1 MKSGLIVGSLESN
14 SQRSEAMTNQ
24 EEECARI
31 ICPVSV
37 VIPCFNSAATIGRA
51 LTSVIT
57 QTQLPLEIIVVD
69 DASSDDS
76 CIVLRRWMAEASGV
90 DIRLLP
96 LPHNQGA
103 AVARNKGWGIAK
115 GEYVA
120 FLDADDYWLPHKIEC
135 QYGYMQANPDV
146 ALCGHGHCFSTDRLD
161 VPDNHSLQAEWI
173 SSRRLLISNP
183 MVTPSVMVR
192 ADVPFRFMEGKRHME
207 DHLLWMEIAMSGLC
221 VVRLNIRLTVIGKA
235 AYGAGGLSA
244 QLWAMEK
251 GDLHN
256 YWYLRKTGNIGLPT
270 AMLMAMLSLA
280 KYLRRL
286 CVVAARRLAGPQSQQ
301 M

>member
-1 MKSGLIVGSLESN
+1 
-14 SQRSEAMTNQ
+14 MTNR
-24 EEECARI
+24 EEGRSRS

-37 VIPCFNSAATIGRA
+37 VIPCFNNAATIGRA

-57 QTQLPLEIIVVD
+57 QTQPPLEIIVVD

-76 CIVLRRWMAEASGV
+76 RILLHRWMNEAAGV
-90 DIRLLP
+90 SIRLVSLTQ
-96 LPHNQGA
+96 NQGA
-103 AVARNKGWGIAK
+103 AVARNKGWEIAK

-135 QYGYMQANPDV
+135 QYGYLQANPDV
-146 ALCGHGHCFSTDRLD
+146 ALCGHGHCFSPDRLD
-161 VPDNHSLQAEWI
+161 VSDNHSLQAERI
-173 SSRRLLISNP
+173 TPRRLLISNP
-183 MVTPSVMVR
+183 MVTPSVMLR

-207 DHLLWMEIAMSGLC
+207 DHLLWMEIAMSGLH
-221 VVRLNIRLTVIGKA
+221 VVRLNIQLAVIGKA

-256 YWYLRKTGNIGLPT
+256 YWYLRKAGHIGWLT
-270 AMLMAMLSLA
+270 AILMTTLSLA
-280 KYLRRL
+280 KYMRRL
-286 CVVAARRLAGPQSQQ
+286 CVVAARRLAGPQSPQ

>member
-1 MKSGLIVGSLESN
+1 
-14 SQRSEAMTNQ
+14 MTIR
-24 EEECARI
+24 EEKRPRI

-69 DASSDDS
+69 DASSDDIS
-76 CIVLRRWMAEASGV
+76 ILLRRWMAEAAGV
-90 DIRLLP
+90 TIRLLS
-96 LPHNQGA
+96 LPRNQGA
-103 AVARNKGWGIAK
+103 AVARNKGWEIAK
-115 GEYVA
+115 GEYIA

-146 ALCGHGHCFSTDRLD
+146 ALCGHGHCFFTDRLD
-161 VPDNHSLQAEWI
+161 APDNHLLQAEWI
-173 SSRRLLISNP
+173 SPPKLLISNP

-192 ADVPFRFMEGKRHME
+192 TDVPFRFMEGKRHME

-221 VVRLNIRLTVIGKA
+221 VVRLNIRLAVIGKA
-235 AYGAGGLSA
+235 AYGAGGLSG

-251 GDLHN
+251 GDLQN
-256 YWYLRKTGNIGLPT
+256 YWYLRNTGNIGLPT
-270 AMLMAMLSLA
+270 AMLMTLLSLA

-286 CVVAARRLAGPQSQQ
+286 AVVAARRLAGPQSH
-301 M
+301 

>member
-1 MKSGLIVGSLESN
+1 
-14 SQRSEAMTNQ
+14 MTNW
-24 EEECARI
+24 EEKRDRI

-37 VIPCFNSAATIGRA
+37 VIPCFNNAATIGRA
-51 LTSVIT
+51 LNSVIT
-57 QTQLPLEIIVVD
+57 QTQPPLEIIVID

-76 CIVLRRWMAEASGV
+76 CIVLRHWMDKAAGAN
-90 DIRLLP
+90 IRLVSLQ
-96 LPHNQGA
+96 HNQGA
-103 AVARNKGWGIAK
+103 AVARNKGWEIAK
-115 GEYVA
+115 GKYVA

-135 QYGYMQANPDV
+135 QYGYMQANPEV
-146 ALCGHGHCFSTDRLD
+146 TLCGHSHCFSTDRLE
-161 VPDNHSLQAEWI
+161 VPDNRSPQAEWI
-173 SSRRLLISNP
+173 SPRRMLISNP

-192 ADVPFRFMEGKRHME
+192 ADVPFRFMEWKRHME
-207 DHLLWMEIAMSGLC
+207 DHLLWIEIAMSGLR
-221 VVRLNIRLTVIGKA
+221 VVRLNIQLAVIGKA

-270 AMLMAMLSLA
+270 AMLMTILSLA
-280 KYLRRL
+280 KYMRRL
-286 CVVAARRLAGPQSQQ
+286 CVVATRRLVGPQSPP

>member
-1 MKSGLIVGSLESN
+1 
-14 SQRSEAMTNQ
+14 MTNR
-24 EEECARI
+24 EKERARI
-31 ICPVSV
+31 VCPVSV
-37 VIPCFNSAATIGRA
+37 VIPCFNNAATISRA

-57 QTQLPLEIIVVD
+57 QTQPPLEIIVVD

-76 CIVLRRWMAEASGV
+76 CIVLHRWADEAVGAN
-90 DIRLLP
+90 IRLISLP
-96 LPHNQGA
+96 DNQGA
-103 AVARNKGWGIAK
+103 AAARNKGWELAK

-146 ALCGHGHCFSTDRLD
+146 ALCGHSHCLSTDRPD
-161 VPDNHSLQAEWI
+161 VLNDRSLQTEWI
-173 SSRRLLISNP
+173 SPRRLLISNP

-192 ADVPFRFMEGKRHME
+192 TDVPFRFMEGKRHME
-207 DHLLWMEIAMSGLC
+207 DHLLWMEIAMSGLR
-221 VVRLNIRLTVIGKA
+221 VVRLNIPLAVIGKA

-244 QLWAMEK
+244 QMWAMEK

-270 AMLMAMLSLA
+270 ALFMTTLSLA
-280 KYLRRL
+280 KYMRRL
-286 CVVAARRLAGPQSQQ
+286 CVVAMRRLVAASPANVS
-301 M
+301 